1 MEAFELSRLLEQRRG
16 SDQLFL
22 EFLNVG
28 TLSAGIY
35 ELAVGTVDPQK
46 PHTEDEIY
54 YVLEGRGQVRVGEE
68 NRTRVL
74 GSIVFVEAGV
84 EHRFHSIVERLTLLV
99 MFAPARGSRALA
111 ATRGA

>member
-35 ELAVGTVDPQK
+35 ELTVGTADPQR

-54 YVLEGRGQVRVGEE
+54 YVLDGRGQIRVGGED
-68 NRTRVL
+68 RTLSL
-74 GSIVFVEAGV
+74 GSIVFVGAGI
-84 EHRFHSIVERLTLLV
+84 EHRFHSILEELTLLV
-99 MFAPARGSRALA
+99 VFAPARGSR
-111 ATRGA
+111 R

>member
-1 MEAFELSRLLEQRRG
+1 MEQRRG

-35 ELAVGTVDPQK
+35 ELPVGTTDPQR

-54 YVLEGRGQVRVGEE
+54 YVLEGRGQIRVGKED
-68 NRTRVL
+68 RAL
-74 GSIVFVEAGV
+74 SPGSIVFVEAGV
-84 EHRFHSIVERLTLLV
+84 EHHFHSISERLTLLV
-99 MFAPARGSRALA
+99 VFAPARGSLA
-111 ATRGA
+111 

>member
-1 MEAFELSRLLEQRRG
+1 MELFELSHLLEQRRG

-35 ELAVGTVDPQK
+35 ELEAGAPDPQR

-54 YVLEGRGQVRVGEE
+54 YVLEGRGRIRVGEE
-68 NRTRVL
+68 DRTISP
-74 GSIVFVEAGV
+74 GSIVFVETGI
-84 EHRFHSIVERLTLLV
+84 EHRFHSILERLTLLV
-99 MFAPARGSRALA
+99 VFAPARRSRA
-111 ATRGA
+111 